1 MFDVL
6 LPRFEEVSRDKLELK
21 VVLVAFPF
29 LGESEANFFCLLC
42 CGAPK
47 LNFIVLSMFG

>member
-6 LPRFEEVSRDKLELK
+6 LPRFKEVSGDKLELK

-29 LGESEANFFCLLC
+29 LGEVKPISFVFS
-42 CGAPK
+42 
-47 LNFIVLSMFG
+47 VVVHQS